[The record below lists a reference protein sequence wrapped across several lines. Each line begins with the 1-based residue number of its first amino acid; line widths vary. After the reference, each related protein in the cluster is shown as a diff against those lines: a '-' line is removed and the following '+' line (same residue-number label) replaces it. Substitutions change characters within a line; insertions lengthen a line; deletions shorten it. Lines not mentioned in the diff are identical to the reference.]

1 MGRIKVDYA
10 TLEEASQTV
19 TSNAQDIESQLGDL
33 KSMLQNL
40 DWTGAARDAYQE
52 AQDQWDNSMEDIR
65 SILEALGNAIDTAKE
80 NYLATE
86 AANAGRFGG

>member
-10 TLEEASQTV
+10 TLEEASQIV

-33 KSMLQNL
+33 RSMLQNL
-40 DWTGAARDAYQE
+40 DFTGAARDAYQE

-65 SILEALGNAIDTAKE
+65 SILEALGNAINTAKE

-86 AANAGRFGG
+86 AANVSRFQ

>member
-10 TLEEASQTV
+10 TLEEASQIV

-33 KSMLQNL
+33 RGMLQNL
-40 DWTGAARDAYQE
+40 DFTGAARDAYQE

-86 AANAGRFGG
+86 AANISRFG

>member
-10 TLEEASQTV
+10 TLEEASQIV

-33 KSMLQNL
+33 RGMLQNL
-40 DWTGAARDAYQE
+40 DFTGAARDAYQE

-65 SILEALGNAIDTAKE
+65 SILEALGNAIDTDRKSVV
-80 NYLATE
+80 
-86 AANAGRFGG
+86 

>member
-10 TLEEASQTV
+10 TLEEASQIV
-19 TSNAQDIESQLGDL
+19 TSNAQDIESQLTDL
-33 KSMLQNL
+33 RSMLQNL
-40 DWTGAARDAYQE
+40 DMSGAARDAYQE

-65 SILEALGNAIDTAKE
+65 SILEALGNAIDTAKQ

-86 AANAGRFGG
+86 AANVSRFQ